1 MRSIV
6 LTIICLVLAMI
17 ASAQEK
23 KILNGFDGGMMV
35 HTGLGS
41 PAQPDR
47 MLSQKPDD

>member
-6 LTIICLVLAMI
+6 LTIICLVLAMS
-17 ASAQEK
+17 APAQEK

-47 MLSQKPDD
+47 MLRQKPDD